1 MTEHVQSNVEFLI
14 ECDACGLR
22 KSWLDWGGP
31 NCIKLLITL
40 RMRIHFHFNLLLIM
54 DITIFI
60 NSCHPKYRHIG
71 WQPVKSG
78 LLTKKK
84 EFFFE
89 SQDKEKNLEGSFQK
103 PIRFSDSISIQSG
116 RKYPIVFFSPKMV
129 RSFFVKRYGECG
141 HMPIETK
148 QGTLNACQN

>member
-1 MTEHVQSNVEFLI
+1 MYQTFDYSENENSLSLQLI
-14 ECDACGLR
+14 IDNGY
-22 KSWLDWGGP
+22 
-31 NCIKLLITL
+31 
-40 RMRIHFHFNLLLIM
+40 HYF
-54 DITIFI
+54 FI
-60 NSCHPKYRHIG
+60 SSCHPKYRRI
-71 WQPVKSG
+71 PVILDGNQSRGG

-84 EFFFE
+84 EFFE

-129 RSFFVKRYGECG
+129 RSFFVKRYGEYG

-148 QGTLNACQN
+148 